1 MREPLCNNC
10 GLASRPAGRG
20 WAPLAHAWL
29 EQRTHNPLVPCSTHG
44 GGTIRA
50 LAIPMRTSSETASDT
65 RLCRIAAIRR
75 LPPLIRI
82 TWPSSLRAECR
93 LGSWRLI
100 FVGRHSHPVRL
111 PDCTASSFR
120 QSFSHGLERPTPRAH
135 SGWSCGDPVA
145 GLEELTPICRSPP
158 HREYPVSSRR
168 CLVTWVPHETRAPT
182 CFSPFLKVKFPSLTA
197 ETLSCTEISKG
208 SRHERPTPD
217 RGNLQGRALQGP

>member
-75 LPPLIRI
+75 LPPLISR
-82 TWPSSLRAECR
+82 PLKKSPADAG
-93 LGSWRLI
+93 LGQYDLKRSANDADEDDERQ
-100 FVGRHSHPVRL
+100 PRL
-111 PDCTASSFR
+111 P
-120 QSFSHGLERPTPRAH
+120 G
-135 SGWSCGDPVA
+135 GDVQLHQP
-145 GLEELTPICRSPP
+145 
-158 HREYPVSSRR
+158 
-168 CLVTWVPHETRAPT
+168 
-182 CFSPFLKVKFPSLTA
+182 
-197 ETLSCTEISKG
+197 
-208 SRHERPTPD
+208 
-217 RGNLQGRALQGP
+217 